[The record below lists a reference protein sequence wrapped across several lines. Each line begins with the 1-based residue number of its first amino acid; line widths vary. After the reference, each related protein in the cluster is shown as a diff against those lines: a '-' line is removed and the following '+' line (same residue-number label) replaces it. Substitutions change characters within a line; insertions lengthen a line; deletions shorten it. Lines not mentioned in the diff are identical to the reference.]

1 MTLCRFHSVYR
12 YAGRPD
18 PVWEG
23 AAQGVVLGHKDR
35 RKPSEAG
42 STNITAQSR
51 DEGRTR
57 ENIPANNIIK
67 EQGKGM

>member
-1 MTLCRFHSVYR
+1 M
-12 YAGRPD
+12 
-18 PVWEG
+18 WEG